1 MKRVTKL
8 LKNLKNRKASGPDG
22 IPNEPFKIGGKIL
35 APLLVRLFIMIL
47 SNQCSP
53 ADWNTGIMH
62 LIYKG
67 KGDIN
72 DLTNYRGITINNA
85 ISKIFTTLINDRL
98 NSLVEQSGVL
108 GNIQQ
113 GGRAGKR
120 ATDSLFIL
128 RTLVEKALKTG
139 KPADRDIALIFIDL
153 SKAYDCVPH
162 QKIWNKLLSM
172 GLHEDFIKLL
182 NSLYHKSTVK
192 VSLNG
197 HLSGDVHYNRG
208 IKQGCVLSPILFVLY
223 IADIGKLLE
232 GHPGGFQL
240 QGYRIAGLLY
250 VDDLIII
257 GKNTKEVEHLL
268 AQIQG
273 LLEKAGMKIN

>member
-1 MKRVTKL
+1 MVRVTKL
-8 LKNLKNRKASGPDG
+8 LKNLKNKKAAGPDG
-22 IPNEPFKIGGKIL
+22 IPNEPYKIGGKIL
-35 APLLVRLFIMIL
+35 APILTRLFNLVL
-47 SNQCSP
+47 SNKDSP
-53 ADWNTGIMH
+53 IDWNTGIMY

-72 DLTNYRGITINNA
+72 DLSNYRGITVNNS

-98 NSLVEQSGVL
+98 NCLVEESGIL

-113 GGRAGKR
+113 GGRQGKR

-128 RTLVEKALKTG
+128 RTLIEKALKIG

-162 QKIWNKLLSM
+162 QKLWNKLLAM
-172 GLHEDFIKLL
+172 GLHADFIKLL
-182 NSLYHKSTVK
+182 NSLYNKSTVK

-208 IKQGCVLSPILFVLY
+208 IKQGCVLSPILFILY

-232 GHPGGFQL
+232 SYPGGIKL
-240 QGYRIAGLLY
+240 QNCRISGLLY

-257 GKNTKEVEHLL
+257 GKDTNEVKLLL
-268 AQIQG
+268 AKVQG
-273 LLEKAGMKIN
+273 LL